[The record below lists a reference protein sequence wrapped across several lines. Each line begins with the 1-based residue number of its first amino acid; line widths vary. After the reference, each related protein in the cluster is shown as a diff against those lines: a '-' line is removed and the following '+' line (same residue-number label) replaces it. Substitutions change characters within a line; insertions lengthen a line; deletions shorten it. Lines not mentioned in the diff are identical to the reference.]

1 MTRFRHNK
9 GVSEVKKRIDELA
22 ELMDEFSLESAS
34 LKGEDFKISFSREE
48 DPVMVSAP
56 VGAQAAP
63 APAAKPAR
71 EKKAKS
77 SAPTGTPISS
87 PMTGIFYASPSP
99 GSPAFV
105 KQGQSVSA
113 GDVIGL
119 IEAMKV
125 FNEITSTVT
134 GSVAKI
140 CVENGQLVQPGEP
153 LIYVE

>member
-1 MTRFRHNK
+1 M
-9 GVSEVKKRIDELA
+9 SEVKQRIDELA
-22 ELMDEFSLESAS
+22 ELMDEFNLETAS
-34 LKGEDFKISFSREE
+34 LKGEGFRVSFSRSVESS
-48 DPVMVSAP
+48 VVVA
-56 VGAQAAP
+56 AAP
-63 APAAKPAR
+63 AANGEAAKAPPAKQPK
-71 EKKAKS
+71 EKKAKK
-77 SAPTGTPISS
+77 AAGTPISS
-87 PMTGIFYASPSP
+87 PMMGIYYASPSP

-105 KQGQSVSA
+105 KAGQKVNA

-134 GSVAKI
+134 GSVAQI

>member
-1 MTRFRHNK
+1 M
-9 GVSEVKKRIDELA
+9 SEVKKRIDELA
-22 ELMDEFSLESAS
+22 ELMDEFSLESAT
-34 LKGEDFKISFSREE
+34 LKGEDFKVSFSREAE
-48 DPVMVSAP
+48 PVMVAAP
-56 VGAQAAP
+56 VAGAQPSQAP
-63 APAAKPAR
+63 APKPAR

-77 SAPTGTPISS
+77 SAPSGTPISS

-105 KQGQSVSA
+105 KQGQSVNA

-153 LIYVE
+153 LLYVE